1 MKHWDVLSPIFIQ
14 HGAIYGSPS
23 SSCVQL
29 NYAKNTASL
38 SLPQLVF
45 YIAAVDG
52 ELKAEQDAATIGVL
66 LCKSKNKVVAD
77 AENQGNGACE
87 VMIFSPQ

>member
-1 MKHWDVLSPIFIQ
+1 
-14 HGAIYGSPS
+14 
-23 SSCVQL
+23 
-29 NYAKNTASL
+29 
-38 SLPQLVF
+38 LVF

-77 AENQGNGACE
+77 AENQGNGAQRSDD
-87 VMIFSPQ
+87 F